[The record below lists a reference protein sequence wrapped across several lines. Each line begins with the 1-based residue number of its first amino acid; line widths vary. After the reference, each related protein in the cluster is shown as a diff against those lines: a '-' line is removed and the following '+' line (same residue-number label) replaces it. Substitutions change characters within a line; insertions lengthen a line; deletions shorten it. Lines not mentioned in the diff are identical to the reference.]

1 MFLATRFSPY
11 NRNDSLHTGETIKP
25 YVATRNGVAHA
36 DTRRLL
42 SDKDRQLAGQV
53 RRVEDP
59 YKTRERAK
67 KVGSSTLKRITL

>member
-1 MFLATRFSPY
+1 MFFGTRFSRY
-11 NRNDSLHTGETIKP
+11 NRNISLHTGETTQP
-25 YVATRNGVAHA
+25 YIARRNGVAHA

-59 YKTRERAK
+59 YKTKEKAK
-67 KVGSSTLKRITL
+67 KVGTSTPKRITL